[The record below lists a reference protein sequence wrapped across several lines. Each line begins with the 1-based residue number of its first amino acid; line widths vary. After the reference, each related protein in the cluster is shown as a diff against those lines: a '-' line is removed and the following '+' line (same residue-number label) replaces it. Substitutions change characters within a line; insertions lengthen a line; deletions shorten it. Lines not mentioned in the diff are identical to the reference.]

1 MLIMF
6 GRFSPLS
13 FNTGKF
19 KNRAYYPNLWDVI
32 AVVLVIALIIAV
44 ASGARQMSAP
54 FALGEVLEISL
65 DPSNLPGYTLQTL
78 LRMSI
83 ALLFSLLFTFIFATW
98 AAKSPRAEK
107 LIIPIIDILQSIPV
121 LAFLS
126 ITIVGF
132 IALFPNSLWG
142 PQCAV
147 IFLIFTA
154 QAWNMAL
161 SFYQS
166 LKTLPIEFKEAAD
179 MFHLSGWQRFW
190 RIEVPFAVPG
200 LLWNAMMSMSASWF
214 ALVASEAISV
224 FDQTINLPGIGSY
237 IAAAIKAA
245 DLHAV
250 GYAILAMFIAILCYD
265 QLLFRPL
272 VKWAEKF
279 KAEQT
284 ASERVPNSWLV
295 TLLERTRILR
305 YVGHWIEQGAD
316 AFVNCRWFRTNFR
329 QIHHHHLSPKTER
342 WINWVWNSLIILVL
356 IAAAATLMQFI
367 LAYLSIQEV
376 FHVLYLGMITA
387 IRVIILIFVCSLIWV
402 PIGVWIGL
410 RPNVAEVIQPIAQ
423 FLAAFPANLL
433 FPLVVVLIV
442 RYQLNVN
449 VWTTPLMILG
459 AQWYILF
466 NVVAGTSA
474 IPKELRQAAEN
485 FGVKGWLWWKRLILP
500 GIFPYYITGAITA
513 SGGAWNASLVAEVV
527 VWGDTTLR
535 ATGLGS
541 YITENTGRF
550 PETALGV
557 SIMCLFVLSL
567 NRLIWRPLY
576 RLASSRFQLS

>member
-1 MLIMF
+1 MF
-6 GRFSPLS
+6 GRLPSLS
-13 FNTGKF
+13 LATGKI
-19 KNRAYYPNLWDVI
+19 KARAYYPNRWDLI
-32 AVVLVIALIIAV
+32 AVVLVLALIITV

-54 FALGEVLEISL
+54 FQLGQVLEISL
-65 DPSNLPGYTLQTL
+65 DPANLPSYTLQTL

-83 ALLFSLLFTFIFATW
+83 ALVFSLLFTFIFATW

-107 LIIPIIDILQSIPV
+107 LIIPLIDILQSIPV

-126 ITIVGF
+126 ITIIGF

-154 QAWNMAL
+154 QAWNMTL

-166 LKTLPIEFKEAAD
+166 LRTLPVEFKEAAD
-179 MFHLSGWQRFW
+179 MFHLSAWQRFW

-224 FDQTINLPGIGSY
+224 FDQTISLPGIGSY

-245 DLHAV
+245 NLTAV
-250 GYAILAMFIAILCYD
+250 GYAVLAMFIAIICYD

-279 KAEQT
+279 KAEQS
-284 ASERVPNSWLV
+284 ASEKVPHSLLV
-295 TLLERTRILR
+295 TLLERTHILR
-305 YVGHWIEQGAD
+305 YVGYWIDRGSD
-316 AFVNCRWFRTNFR
+316 AFINMRWFRSKPT
-329 QIHHHHLSPKTER
+329 QTHHHHFTAKTER
-342 WINWVWNSLIILVL
+342 WLDRGWNSIICIAVIIASITLIN
-356 IAAAATLMQFI
+356 FI
-367 LAYLSIQEV
+367 LTYLSIRDV
-376 FHVLYLGMITA
+376 LHVASLGIFTA
-387 IRVIILIFVCSLIWV
+387 TRVAVTILISSLIWV

-410 RPNVAEVIQPIAQ
+410 RPNVAEIVQPIAQ

-433 FPLVVVLIV
+433 FPFFVVLIV
-442 RYQLNVN
+442 TYKLNVD

-466 NVVAGTSA
+466 NVIAGTSA
-474 IPKELRQAAEN
+474 IPKELRQVSEN
-485 FGVKGWLWWKRLILP
+485 FGLKGWLWWKRLILP
-500 GIFPYYITGAITA
+500 AIFPYYITGALTA

-527 VWGDTTLR
+527 VWGNTTLK

-541 YITENTGRF
+541 YITTHTGKF

-557 SIMCLFVLSL
+557 GIMCLFVLGL

-576 RLASSRFQLS
+576 RLASTRFQLN